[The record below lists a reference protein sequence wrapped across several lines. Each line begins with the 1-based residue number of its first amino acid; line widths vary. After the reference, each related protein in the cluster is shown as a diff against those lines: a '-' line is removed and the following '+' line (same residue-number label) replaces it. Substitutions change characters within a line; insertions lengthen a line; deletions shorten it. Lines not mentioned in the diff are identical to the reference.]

1 MPINLEDHKVYV
13 DAHRMDM
20 VPFSIAKQAV
30 EEAVNKQLDEAI
42 QKLSVELTSL
52 KPDLSKL
59 DD

>member
-1 MPINLEDHKVYV
+1 MINLEDHKVYV
-13 DAHRMDM
+13 DAHKMDM
-20 VPFSIAKQAV
+20 VPFSVAKQAV

-42 QKLSVELTSL
+42 EKLSVELTSL